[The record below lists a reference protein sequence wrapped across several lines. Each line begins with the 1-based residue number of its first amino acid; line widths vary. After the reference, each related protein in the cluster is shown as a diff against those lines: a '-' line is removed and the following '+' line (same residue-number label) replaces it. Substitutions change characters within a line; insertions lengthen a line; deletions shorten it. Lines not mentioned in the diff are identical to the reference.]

1 MKFKILILLLAVLAS
16 CSGKDTMDGKRE
28 IKDYDDLVGYKIAVL
43 NDSMQDIEL
52 SKRGDLDLMRLN
64 SPAELLAALESGNA
78 DFAVQ
83 DSTACIGANIRQ
95 RGITVEFCKNLG
107 EGGNVAFGFRKDLTE
122 LCSQLNSFLSE
133 IKNNGIFS
141 QIHSRWM
148 TDSVLSAKMPR
159 FDLPVEGKPIKIGIS
174 NCFPTS
180 FISGDGFAGLEIE
193 IIERFA
199 CKIGRPVE
207 IVCYDFN
214 ALSAALVSGKI
225 DIISSFLFVTKERT
239 EKMLFSDI
247 YYISRTACFGRD
259 NNSEKVKHGFIKT
272 VSESFHSNLIVEDR
286 WKLITGGFWETLII
300 SFFSIVLG
308 IVLGIPLCLMRM
320 SKKRAA
326 WKSAKAFIDI
336 MQGVPILV
344 FIMVMFY
351 IVFAQSRI
359 SARMVAIIAF
369 SINFGAYVSEVFR
382 SGITGVDKGQTEAG
396 LAMGFSRTQTFFLFV
411 APQAL
416 KQMIPFVK
424 TEILT
429 LVKNTSVVGYIAIQD
444 LAKAS
449 DIIRSRTFD
458 AFFPLIIVSIIY
470 FLLAWLL
477 GKGLDRISKCIR

>member
-16 CSGKDTMDGKRE
+16 CSGRNTMDGKRE

-43 NDSMQDIEL
+43 NGSMQDIEL
-52 SKRGDLDLMRLN
+52 SKRGDLNLMRLN
-64 SPAELLAALESGNA
+64 SPSEILAALEAGNA
-78 DFAVQ
+78 DFAIE
-83 DSTACIGANIRQ
+83 DSTACIGANIKQ
-95 RGITVEFCKNLG
+95 RGIKVEFSKNLG
-107 EGGNVAFGFRKDLTE
+107 EGGDVAFGFRKDLTE
-122 LCSQLNSFLSE
+122 LCSQFNSFLSE
-133 IKNNGIFS
+133 IKSNGVFA

-148 TDSVLSAKMPR
+148 TDSALYAKMPH
-159 FDLPVEGKPIKIGIS
+159 FDTPVEGKPIKVGIS
-174 NCFPTS
+174 NNFPIE
-180 FISGDGFAGLEIE
+180 FISGDGYAGLEIE

-225 DIISSFLFVTKERT
+225 DIISSFLFVTSERA

-247 YYISRTACFGRD
+247 YYTSRTACFGRD
-259 NNSEKVKHGFIKT
+259 YTSEKIKRGFIT
-272 VSESFHSNLIVEDR
+272 TISDSFRSNLIVEDR
-286 WKLITGGFWETLII
+286 WKLITGGFWETLVI
-300 SFFSIVLG
+300 SFSSIVIG
-308 IVLGIPLCLMRM
+308 IILGIPLCLMRM
-320 SKKRAA
+320 SKKRMA

-359 SARMVAIIAF
+359 SARTVAIIAF

-416 KQMIPFVK
+416 KQMIPVLK

-477 GKGLDRISKCIR
+477 GKGLDRISKRIK